1 MWRFQEEEEEVVEV
15 LVVEGVATAVVVV
28 ALVEVVGTPAAPAA
42 DEPLPVHRWRRFIE
56 RSEVVVEA
64 EEVKEEVGGPVQQQ
78 APPLDDSIATASS
91 SSPSFFSLPFSSK
104 LVNTGARYTHPI
116 STFDRFSSSF
126 VLFLSVNATSFAIP
140 TLFA

>member
-1 MWRFQEEEEEVVEV
+1 MWRFQEEEEEEVVEV
-15 LVVEGVATAVVVV
+15 LVVEGVATAVE
-28 ALVEVVGTPAAPAA
+28 VEAVGGTLAAPAA
-42 DEPLPVHRWRRFIE
+42 DEPLPVHQWRRFIE

-78 APPLDDSIATASS
+78 APPLDDSIATVSS

-116 STFDRFSSSF
+116 STFDRFSSSL